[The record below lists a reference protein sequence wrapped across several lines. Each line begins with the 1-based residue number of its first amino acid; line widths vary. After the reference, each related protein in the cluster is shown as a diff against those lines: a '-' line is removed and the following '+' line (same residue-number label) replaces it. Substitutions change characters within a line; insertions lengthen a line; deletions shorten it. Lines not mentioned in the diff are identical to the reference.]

1 MEQEKAQRLLIRQL
15 KDIQSQADKISNGEN
30 SSENIEAF
38 ARYSI
43 ELKGYIEKN
52 IESQQIKSYL
62 NELPDISYSKLNVK
76 LWQYLILPSWWV
88 SSYRDYQAKN
98 QAVREINQVRGKYAT
113 LELLVRELAD

>member
-15 KDIQSQADKISNGEN
+15 KDIQSQADKISSGES

-43 ELKGYIEKN
+43 ELKSYIAKN

-62 NELPDISYSKLNVK
+62 SQLPDINYSKTNIK

-98 QAVREINQVRGKYAT
+98 QAILEINQVRGKYAT

>member
-52 IESQQIKSYL
+52 VESQLIKSYL